1 MPGKLQFECE
11 ATDRKCAQ
19 SARLETQ
26 ERRIKMNAA
35 RAEAKRAMLE
45 EEKRKRA
52 QKLAAGFASAV
63 KSAEEFHATRKAQEQ
78 AMEEEERLDREA
90 RMHEEESVSRVLVA
104 ETDYEVLDVK
114 AGATQEEIRAAYR
127 KLARELH
134 PDKSTARRAKD
145 AFQRLTKAYQSLSSG
160 VR

>member
-1 MPGKLQFECE
+1 M
-11 ATDRKCAQ
+11 
-19 SARLETQ
+19 S
-26 ERRIKMNAA
+26 AA
-35 RAEAKRAMLE
+35 RAEAKKAMLE

-104 ETDYEVLDVK
+104 GTDYEVLDVK
-114 AGATQEEIRAAYR
+114 VGATKEEIRAAYR

-145 AFQRLTKAYQSLSSG
+145 AFQRLTKAYQSLSSA